1 MSRPAKELTL
11 SLVYELKLWSARE
24 QLLEINFK
32 SHKEQEIERL
42 LREYDEWWRGI
53 KLEGEYLEEYPL
65 IIIFGDNDQLR
76 REIEE
81 YTTVLLGIINHK
93 YGGFARRE
101 CNNNLRNINK
111 LAGLL

>member
-1 MSRPAKELTL
+1 LTL
-11 SLVYELKLWSARE
+11 SHIYEKKLYLSRE

-32 SHKEQEIERL
+32 SHKEQEIQRML
-42 LREYDEWWRGI
+42 KEYEVWWRGI
-53 KLEGEYLEEYPL
+53 KLEGDYLDEYPL

-81 YTTVLLGIINHK
+81 YTTILLNIINHK
-93 YGGFARRE
+93 YGGFARRD

-111 LAGLL
+111 LASLL